1 MNYKKIIINTIIIFI
16 LNFIAHF
23 TYTLIPTF
31 FTSIF
36 FPVNESIME
45 HVKMLFTTGV
55 VFTFISY
62 IFIKDNNVF
71 IKAFLRSLI
80 LCVILLILY
89 LPIYYTIGENLPLTL
104 VILFITILL
113 EEILFTFIPINK
125 DNNTLNIIGLILL
138 IITYII
144 FTIWTY
150 FPPKVDLFR
159 DPENNTYGIKL
170 DNRTS

>member
-1 MNYKKIIINTIIIFI
+1 MNYKKIIINTISIFI

-23 TYTLIPTF
+23 TYKFIPSF

-55 VFTFISY
+55 VFTLISY
-62 IFIKDNNVF
+62 IFTKENNIF

-80 LCVILLILY
+80 LCIILLILY
-89 LPIYYTIGENLPLTL
+89 LPVYYLLGENLPLTL

-113 EEILFTFIPINK
+113 EEIIFVFIPITKN
-125 DNNTLNIIGLILL
+125 NNTLNIIGLILL

-150 FPPKVDLFR
+150 YPPQVDLFI
-159 DPENNTYGIKL
+159 DPETNTYGITL
-170 DNRTS
+170 NNRTS